1 MDNDVHLNPLN
12 VMSNLTLVQE
22 VEFSMDDM
30 SNEVDFY
37 VTDEVRDD
45 VILDSESVEEIFEVI
60 KKSKWFI
67 QGNKTEGILT
77 IGKRLD
83 VGREVN
89 IDWKSITMGDDWD
102 TDVEVE
108 YNMDFVLTLENGDWV
123 LTPQ

>member
-22 VEFSMDDM
+22 VEISMDDM

>member
-60 KKSKWFI
+60 KKSVWFI

-108 YNMDFVLTLENGDWV
+108 HNMDFVLTLENGDWV

>member
-60 KKSKWFI
+60 KKSVWFI

>member
-12 VMSNLTLVQE
+12 VMSNLTIVQE
-22 VEFSMDDM
+22 VEFSMDDI
-30 SNEVDFY
+30 SDEVDFY

-67 QGNKTEGILT
+67 QGNRTEGLLT
-77 IGKRLD
+77 IGKRLN

-102 TDVEVE
+102 TDITDE
-108 YNMDFVLTLENGDWV
+108 YNLDFVLTLENGDWV

>member
-1 MDNDVHLNPLN
+1 MWITVSTLNLN
-12 VMSNLTLVQE
+12 VMSNLTVFQE
-22 VEFSMDDM
+22 VDFSMDDM

-60 KKSKWFI
+60 KKSVWFI

-108 YNMDFVLTLENGDWV
+108 HNMDFVLTLENGDWV

>member
-1 MDNDVHLNPLN
+1 
-12 VMSNLTLVQE
+12 MSNLTVFQE
-22 VEFSMDDM
+22 VDFSMDDM

-60 KKSKWFI
+60 KKSVWFI

-108 YNMDFVLTLENGDWV
+108 HNMDFVLTLENGDWV

>member
-1 MDNDVHLNPLN
+1 
-12 VMSNLTLVQE
+12 MSNLTLVQE

>member
-37 VTDEVRDD
+37 VTDDVRDD

>member
-1 MDNDVHLNPLN
+1 MYNDVHLNPLN

-60 KKSKWFI
+60 KKSVWFI

>member
-108 YNMDFVLTLENGDWV
+108 HNMDFVLTLENGDWV

>member
-1 MDNDVHLNPLN
+1 
-12 VMSNLTLVQE
+12 MSNLTLVQE

-37 VTDEVRDD
+37 VSDESRDD
-45 VILDSESVEEIFEVI
+45 IFYDSESVEEIFEVI

-77 IGKRLD
+77 IGKRLN

-108 YNMDFVLTLENGDWV
+108 YNMDFVLTLVGGMNGTWV

>member
-1 MDNDVHLNPLN
+1 
-12 VMSNLTLVQE
+12 MSNLTVFQE
-22 VEFSMDDM
+22 VDFSMDDM

-60 KKSKWFI
+60 KKSVWFI

>member
-1 MDNDVHLNPLN
+1 
-12 VMSNLTLVQE
+12 MSNLTLVQE

-60 KKSKWFI
+60 KKSVWFI